1 MCVKIFVFK
10 KNSGFLFIMGNV
22 RALST
27 LWDVQWEGVT
37 LFAWRS
43 IMLICNFSKYYDQS
57 YSEFWLFVA
66 LHIERSSLDLLN
78 FFFLFFS
85 FSLKHPPLSFF
96 LGLKKTKVSWTL
108 FPHGTQYFSNARNIW
123 CSALSVWVNWLK
135 ISHIQGFTIS
145 LEVATNVF
153 LLSSRNGW

>member
-10 KNSGFLFIMGNV
+10 KNSGFLFIMCNV

-37 LFAWRS
+37 PFSWRS
-43 IMLICNFSKYYDQS
+43 IMLTCNFSKYYDQS
-57 YSEFWLFVA
+57 YSEFWLFIA
-66 LHIERSSLDLLN
+66 LHTERSSLDLLN
-78 FFFLFFS
+78 FFFLFF
-85 FSLKHPPLSFF
+85 PPPWNTFHLSFF
-96 LGLKKTKVSWTL
+96 LGLKNPKLSWTL
-108 FPHGTQYFSNARNIW
+108 FPHGTQYFSNVRNIW

-135 ISHIQGFTIS
+135 TNDIQGFTIS
-145 LEVATNVF
+145 LQVVTNAF